1 LEPDNVSIIDEQ
13 HWQAYNRFWVV
24 LADVYGKDREDV
36 LVPSLGQRARG
47 LVESMNLPAA
57 EMAAAVVAGGFGAV
71 VSMNPGK
78 LIDKAVKLRG
88 EKFPRV
94 VCHLALFYVYR
105 ASLTAA
111 SSCIDEFVSLLP
123 LFLAS
128 ESEQCKNRLQLFL
141 W

>member
-1 LEPDNVSIIDEQ
+1 MKPDNVSIIEEQ
-13 HWQAYNRFWVV
+13 YWQVYTRFWAV
-24 LADVYGKDREDV
+24 LEDVYGKDRGDFS
-36 LVPSLGQRARG
+36 VPSLGQRARG
-47 LVESMNLPAA
+47 LVESMNIPAA

-71 VSMNPGK
+71 VNMNPGK

-94 VCHLALFYVYR
+94 VCHLALLYLYR
-105 ASLTAA
+105 ASLEAT
-111 SSCIDEFVSLLP
+111 SSFVNQFVSLLP